1 MSRPAIDDRSIAA
14 TVGVLTRCT
23 PFQDCAPADLI
34 ALLPAFHRH
43 TMPTHGVAW
52 QEGDPADR
60 LWFVLDGYLHT
71 ALSSADGDQ
80 VVTQVMGPGESFGE
94 PALFV
99 RDGVRITSV
108 SALSPALLMSLERE
122 PLLRFLQSH
131 PEAMR
136 RMLEGMSRMILSQ
149 SELFRDTA
157 IRDLRGRVAHQLL
170 RLTDAHGRSADGG
183 IVLPFTISQTTL
195 AGLVA
200 GTRESVNRAL
210 AALTMAGIVSH
221 SAGRLLVHDRG
232 RLARIAD
239 GANVN
244 V

>member
-1 MSRPAIDDRSIAA
+1 MSRAAIVDRSIAD

-23 PFQDCAPADLI
+23 PFQDCAPGDLI
-34 ALLPAFHRH
+34 ALLPVFRRH
-43 TMPTHGVAW
+43 TIPAHGVAW

-71 ALSSADGDQ
+71 VLSSADGDQ
-80 VVTQVMGPGESFGE
+80 VVTQVMGPGQSFGE

-99 RDGVRITSV
+99 PDGVRITSV
-108 SALSPALLMSLERE
+108 SALSPALLMSLERA
-122 PLLRFLQSH
+122 PLLRFLQGH

-157 IRDLRGRVAHQLL
+157 IRDIRGRVAHQLL
-170 RLTDAHGRSADGG
+170 RLIDAYGRPGEGG
-183 IVLPFTISQTTL
+183 ITLPFTISQTTL

-210 AALTMAGIVSH
+210 AGLTTSGIVSH
-221 SAGRLLVHDRG
+221 SAGRLLVLDRR

-239 GANVN
+239 GLGQR
-244 V
+244 

>member
-1 MSRPAIDDRSIAA
+1 MSRQATDDLSIAD

-23 PFQDCAPADLI
+23 PFQDCAPGDLI

-43 TMPTHGVAW
+43 TMPAHGVAW

-71 ALSSADGDQ
+71 VLSSADGDQ
-80 VVTQVMGPGESFGE
+80 VVTQVMGPGQSFGE
-94 PALFV
+94 PALFL
-99 RDGVRITSV
+99 RDGARISTV
-108 SALSPALLMSLERE
+108 SALSPARLLSLERE
-122 PLLRFLQSH
+122 PLLRFLQQH

-136 RMLEGMSRMILSQ
+136 RMLEGMSRMILGQ
-149 SELFRDTA
+149 SELYRNTA
-157 IRDLRGRVAHQLL
+157 IRDIRGRVAYQLL
-170 RLTDAHGRSADGG
+170 MFTDAYGLPGDDG

-210 AALTMAGIVSH
+210 AALTAAGVIAHTV
-221 SAGRLLVHDRG
+221 ARLTVLDRR
-232 RLARIAD
+232 RLAAIAD
-239 GANVN
+239 GAGRG
-244 V
+244 